1 MNFKQVSLHEILSNR
16 DKQGIISER
25 RRRATSLTRPIL
37 GEKRMKQER
46 EARQS
51 MMGLRTWLCYVEI
64 ILMSTVIENIF
75 FALFSSPWSWIE
87 YCNST
92 HKTQTMKPVCTL
104 MFLTMLY
111 TTVWSIFP
119 NYKCSNISVGSE
131 NAPQLRHTP
140 QLRCQ
145 VE

>member
-1 MNFKQVSLHEILSNR
+1 MNFKPVSLHEILSDR

-25 RRRATSLTRPIL
+25 RRRATSLTRPIFD
-37 GEKRMKQER
+37 EKRIKQER
-46 EARQS
+46 GAWQS

-64 ILMSTVIENIF
+64 IQASTVIGNIF
-75 FALFSSPWSWIE
+75 LPFFFSPWSCINI
-87 YCNST
+87 YNST
-92 HKTQTMKPVCTL
+92 HKTQTIKPACTL

-111 TTVWSIFP
+111 TTVWSISI

-131 NAPQLRHTP
+131 NAPQLRHMP
-140 QLRCQ
+140 QLRRQ